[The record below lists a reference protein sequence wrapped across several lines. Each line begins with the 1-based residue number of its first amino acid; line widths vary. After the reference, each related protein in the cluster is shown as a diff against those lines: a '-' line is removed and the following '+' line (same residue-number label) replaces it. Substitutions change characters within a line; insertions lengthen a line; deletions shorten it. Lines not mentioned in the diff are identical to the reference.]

1 MTTLNR
7 RRSWLF
13 SPATKPDR
21 FDRAASAG
29 ADVLTPSAEAVAE
42 AQRILEEN
50 AKGVG
55 VVGGRMVDEAVH
67 ARQVAFLPPPAHWFL
82 SERRMRGLNAS
93 KPML

>member
-13 SPATKPDR
+13 TPATKPDR
-21 FDRAASAG
+21 FDQAASAG

-42 AQRILEEN
+42 ARRILEEN

-55 VVGGRMVDEAVH
+55 VVGGRMVDEAV
-67 ARQVAFLPPPAHWFL
+67 ARKARRILAAVGAAV
-82 SERRMRGLNAS
+82 SE
-93 KPML
+93 

>member
-7 RRSWLF
+7 RRNWLF

-67 ARQVAFLPPPAHWFL
+67 ARHVEFLPPPAHWFL
-82 SERRMRGLNAS
+82 NERRMRGLNAS

>member
-13 SPATKPDR
+13 TPATKPDR

-55 VVGGRMVDEAVH
+55 VAGGRMVDEAVH

-82 SERRMRGLNAS
+82 SERRMRGLNVS